1 MKQLATILTSIIAV
15 LFFPVWAYSQASI
28 RLSQPSR
35 DQINVSNGKQ
45 FIAGRTCIGCRL
57 TINNDTVQVYPT
69 GAFAVKKELPQG
81 KSTFVLTAYDTTG
94 TAYTRTVNYYYN
106 PAPAPRAT
114 ATFRIDFIDISP
126 KGNLE
131 LAAGDTIRVKMK
143 GYPGAKATWFNGQPL
158 TELPPAQSSGVPG
171 YYVGYHV
178 VTEDDSLLNG
188 KINVTLSNGSNS
200 TTLASPNRYR
210 YMKQDKIFTGR
221 TIDNMTYITSAT
233 EGDRLGPN
241 KLGYLDKDVL
251 LQIVG
256 KEGDYY
262 KVRLANRKNAY
273 IPEGFLDTDIPQ
285 EGMPVSVISDARIWA
300 DDKYDYVQIA
310 LSDRMP
316 YISTQQN
323 NPGKIIIDVYGA
335 YAEQRINNDV
345 QNAREISQVTW
356 GQPAPDVLR
365 MTLSLKHNV
374 WGYKMY
380 YEGNKLTVRV
390 KRIPQNLALNNMT
403 IAIDPGHGGSNT
415 GGSGLA
421 GVVEK
426 HMTLA
431 ISLMLKNAFEKEG
444 AKVLITRTTDQ
455 FVNNE
460 ERLSFYRNVDP
471 DLLLSIHFNSSSN
484 PVDIFGTATYY
495 RHPFC
500 EPFSTAIH
508 KRLLETGLS
517 DFGNNGGFN
526 FILNNPTEFPDVL
539 VETLFLS
546 NPGDEAAILDPEFQ
560 QLLIQK
566 IVQGTK
572 DYVQEVGR

>member
-1 MKQLATILTSIIAV
+1 MKQLVSILASIIAV
-15 LFFPVWAYSQASI
+15 LVFPTLALSQASI
-28 RLSQPSR
+28 RLNQPSR
-35 DQINVSNGKQ
+35 DQNNVSNGKQ
-45 FIAGRTCIGCRL
+45 FIAGRTCIGCKL
-57 TINNDTVQVYPT
+57 TINNDSVLVYPT
-69 GAFAVKKELPQG
+69 GTFAVKKELPQG
-81 KSTFVLTAYDTTG
+81 KSTFVLNAQDSTG
-94 TAYTRTVNYYYN
+94 TTYTKTITYYYN
-106 PAPAPRAT
+106 PAPAPKAT
-114 ATFRIDFIDISP
+114 STFRIDFIDISP

-131 LAAGDTIRVKMK
+131 LADGDTIRVKMK
-143 GYPGAKATWFNGQPL
+143 GYPGTKASWFNGEAL
-158 TELPPAQSSGVPG
+158 TELPPSQSSGVPG

-178 VTEDDSLLNG
+178 ITEADSLLNG
-188 KINVTLSNGSNS
+188 KINVTLRNGST

-210 YMKQDKIFTGR
+210 YMKTDKILTGR
-221 TIDNMTYITSAT
+221 TIDNMTYLTSTT

-256 KEGDYY
+256 KQGDYY
-262 KVRLANRKNAY
+262 KVRLANKKNAY
-273 IPEGFLDTDIPQ
+273 IPEGYLDTDIPQ
-285 EGMPVSVISDARIWA
+285 EGIPVSVISNAAIWG
-300 DDKYDYVQIA
+300 DEKYDYVQIE

-323 NPGKIIIDVYGA
+323 DPGKIIIDVYGA
-335 YAEQRINNDV
+335 YAEQRISNAL

-356 GQPAPDVLR
+356 GQPAPDVFR

-390 KRIPQNLALNNMT
+390 KRIPENLALSNMT
-403 IAIDPGHGGSNT
+403 IAIDPGHGGNNP
-415 GGSGLA
+415 GGTGLA

-460 ERLSFYRNVDP
+460 ERLSFYRQVDP
-471 DLLLSIHFNSSSN
+471 DLLLSIHFNSSAN
-484 PVDIFGTATYY
+484 PVDIYGTATYY

-517 DFGNNGGFN
+517 DFGNNGNFN

-572 DYVQEVGR
+572 DYIQEVKR